1 MENKNLFVQRFKK
14 NSFHSHMWNVCKV
27 FHRREK
33 GKKKKI
39 WARVIL
45 LSQGVLDHTDF
56 SFSRVERDEVTHC
69 ASVLPLY
76 QPKISL
82 PLKKVPLSLHQAV
95 SHVMSRRCQTLE
107 RPLQLQPLNTWTA
120 ASLLE
125 WRSNGRSRGSD
136 RMNRIH

>member
-1 MENKNLFVQRFKK
+1 
-14 NSFHSHMWNVCKV
+14 MWNVCKV

-33 GKKKKI
+33 GKRKKNI

-45 LSQGVLDHTDF
+45 LSHGVLDHTDF

-82 PLKKVPLSLHQAV
+82 PLKKKVPLSLHQTV
-95 SHVMSRRCQTLE
+95 SPESTVPNLRTPPYSY
-107 RPLQLQPLNTWTA
+107 RP
-120 ASLLE
+120 
-125 WRSNGRSRGSD
+125 
-136 RMNRIH
+136 